1 MARLRTRSRRVI
13 AAERVLPDGHL
24 RRPQT
29 TRSTIP
35 ATTARTTTVA
45 RTRAATRSM
54 RLRRFFAGAAATA
67 ASSSSALNT
76 CVFTAGTRSS
86 SSSVSSSGSRSGS
99 GSSTAGRTAVSSGAA
114 APSSAISKNTT
125 VMLSSPP
132 PRLARTTSSRAA
144 PSRSRRCSSIAS
156 RIAASPTIEVRP
168 SEQSR
173 NTSPG
178 CDSIVYVS
186 TSTSGSVPRARVIT
200 ERCGCDSAS
209 SGESL
214 PLRISSATSEWSCVS
229 CSSMPSRTR

>member
-1 MARLRTRSRRVI
+1 MPSSR
-13 AAERVLPDGHL
+13 AGP
-24 RRPQT
+24 RR
-29 TRSTIP
+29 RGATIP
-35 ATTARTTTVA
+35 ATTARHRRRQSA
-45 RTRAATRSM
+45 QRRRASDAGPC
-54 RLRRFFAGAAATA
+54 RLRRCFAGAAATA

-76 CVFTAGTRSS
+76 CVVDRRDAVELVQRVLVRLLLGLRLAA
-86 SSSVSSSGSRSGS
+86 
-99 GSSTAGRTAVSSGAA
+99 AGRTAVSAGAA

-144 PSRSRRCSSIAS
+144 LSRSRPCSSIAS
-156 RIAASPTIEVRP
+156 RMAASPTIEVRP

-178 CDSIVYVS
+178 RDSIVYVS
-186 TSTSGSVPRARVIT
+186 TSTSGSVPSARVIT